1 MRSDGLDR
9 KTSQNDL
16 YGVSKRMVD
25 DMHRKYGE
33 VDDSLESEQADGGLR
48 RVDLTSDA
56 SSMDVQ
62 EDAQEQRRH
71 VSQKEI
77 RQGGSPMPPSE
88 DCEAFR

>member
-1 MRSDGLDR
+1 
-9 KTSQNDL
+9 
-16 YGVSKRMVD
+16 
-25 DMHRKYGE
+25 MHRKYGE

-62 EDAQEQRRH
+62 KDAQE
-71 VSQKEI
+71 SPKEI